1 LELTRHVSIPHIS
14 GVMKQILFSFL
25 LVGFLFQC
33 SSSPKRLDNA
43 DDYISDSGG
52 LTSQELVKAAEKLA
66 GQIGEY
72 FKENPHEEGVFVAH
86 FPTRNDTSEQIQ
98 TELFDNAFVS
108 KLIKNKIYTV
118 RTKTREQSLNEIQ
131 FSLSGLTSN
140 RLSIGKLKSPN
151 FFVRCD
157 INENMFT
164 SNGEKIV
171 EQSINIELV
180 EVETT
185 IAVWSEK
192 VSYRKL
198 AVRGNKGVSW

>member
-1 LELTRHVSIPHIS
+1 MNKALISCFSI
-14 GVMKQILFSFL
+14 VLFL
-25 LVGFLFQC
+25 GC
-33 SSSPKRLDNA
+33 SSGAKRLDNNA
-43 DDYISDSGG
+43 DYVADSGG
-52 LTSQELVKAAEKLA
+52 LTSQELVRAAEKLA
-66 GQIGEY
+66 DEIGVF
-72 FKENPHEEGVFVAH
+72 FKENPQEAGVFVAH

-108 KLIKNKIYTV
+108 KLIKNKVYTV

-151 FFVRCD
+151 YFVRAD
-157 INENMFT
+157 INENLFT
-164 SNGEKIV
+164 ADGEKIV

-192 VSYRKL
+192 VSYRKQ
-198 AVRGNKGVSW
+198 AVRGNKGVGW

>member
-1 LELTRHVSIPHIS
+1 
-14 GVMKQILFSFL
+14 MKQILISLFLVSFL
-25 LVGFLFQC
+25 AQC
-33 SSSPKRLDNA
+33 SSGPKRLDNA
-43 DDYISDSGG
+43 DDYVSDTGG
-52 LTSQELVKAAEKLA
+52 LTSQELVKAADRLA
-66 GQIGEY
+66 DEIGTY
-72 FKENPHEEGVFVAH
+72 FKENPREEGVFVAH
-86 FPTRNDTSEQIQ
+86 KPTRNDTSEQIQ
-98 TELFDNAFVS
+98 TELFDNAFVA
-108 KLIKNKIYTV
+108 KLIKNKVYTV

-151 FFVRCD
+151 FFVRCE

-164 SNGEKIV
+164 SKGEKIV

-198 AVRGNKGVSW
+198 AVRGNKGVGW

>member
-1 LELTRHVSIPHIS
+1 MNRVFGYILTIVFLIS
-14 GVMKQILFSFL
+14 
-25 LVGFLFQC
+25 C
-33 SSSPKRLDNA
+33 SSGAKRLDDKTDFVA
-43 DDYISDSGG
+43 DSGG
-52 LTSQELVKAAEKLA
+52 LTSQELVRAAEKLA
-66 GQIGEY
+66 DEIGVF
-72 FKENPHEEGVFVAH
+72 FKENPSEVGVFVAH
-86 FPTRNDTSEQIQ
+86 YPTRNDTSEQIQ

-118 RTKTREQSLNEIQ
+118 RTKSREQSLEEIQ

-151 FFVRCD
+151 YFVRCE

-164 SNGEKIV
+164 ADGEKIV

-192 VSYRKL
+192 VSYRKQ
-198 AVRGNKGVSW
+198 AVRGNKGVGW

>member
-1 LELTRHVSIPHIS
+1 MNKAFISCFSI
-14 GVMKQILFSFL
+14 VFIL
-25 LVGFLFQC
+25 GC
-33 SSSPKRLDNA
+33 SSGAKRLDNNT
-43 DDYISDSGG
+43 DYVADSGG
-52 LTSQELVKAAEKLA
+52 LTSQELVRAAEKLA
-66 GQIGEY
+66 DEIGVF
-72 FKENPHEEGVFVAH
+72 FKENPQEAGVFVAH

-108 KLIKNKIYTV
+108 KLIKNKVYTV

-151 FFVRCD
+151 YFVRAD
-157 INENMFT
+157 INENLFT
-164 SNGEKIV
+164 ADGEKIV

-192 VSYRKL
+192 VSYRKQ
-198 AVRGNKGVSW
+198 AVRGNKGVGW

>member
-1 LELTRHVSIPHIS
+1 
-14 GVMKQILFSFL
+14 MKQILISLFLVSFL
-25 LVGFLFQC
+25 TQC
-33 SSSPKRLDNA
+33 SSGPKRLDNA
-43 DDYISDSGG
+43 DDYVSDTGG
-52 LTSQELVKAAEKLA
+52 LTSQELVKAADRLA
-66 GQIGEY
+66 DEIGTY
-72 FKENPHEEGVFVAH
+72 FKENPREEGVFVAH
-86 FPTRNDTSEQIQ
+86 KPTRNDTSEQIQ
-98 TELFDNAFVS
+98 TELFDNAFVA
-108 KLIKNKIYTV
+108 KLIKNKVYTV

-151 FFVRCD
+151 FFVRCE

-164 SNGEKIV
+164 SKGEKIV

-198 AVRGNKGVSW
+198 AVRGNKGVGW

>member
-1 LELTRHVSIPHIS
+1 MKNIFIS
-14 GVMKQILFSFL
+14 LF
-25 LVGFLFQC
+25 LVGFLTQC
-33 SSSPKRLDNA
+33 SSGPKRLDNA

-52 LTSQELVKAAEKLA
+52 LTSQELVKAADRLA
-66 GQIGEY
+66 DEIGVF
-72 FKENPHEEGVFVAH
+72 FKENPREEGVFVAH
-86 FPTRNDTSEQIQ
+86 KPTRNDTSEQIQ
-98 TELFDNAFVS
+98 TELFDNAFVA
-108 KLIKNKIYTV
+108 KLIKNKVYTV

-151 FFVRCD
+151 FFVRCE

-198 AVRGNKGVSW
+198 AVRGNKGVDW

>member
-1 LELTRHVSIPHIS
+1 MKGTIYYILSGGMKNIFFSILLI
-14 GVMKQILFSFL
+14 GFL
-25 LVGFLFQC
+25 LQC
-33 SSSPKRLDNA
+33 SSSPKRLDNNE
-43 DDYISDSGG
+43 DYISDSGG
-52 LTSQELVKAAEKLA
+52 LTSQELVKAANKLA
-66 GQIGEY
+66 DEIGVY
-72 FKENPHEEGVFVAH
+72 FQENPREDGMFLAH
-86 FPTRNDTSEQIQ
+86 YPTRNDTSEQIQ

-108 KLIKNKIYTV
+108 KLIKNKIFTV

-164 SNGEKIV
+164 SDGEKIV

-198 AVRGNKGVSW
+198 AVRGNKGVGW

>member
-1 LELTRHVSIPHIS
+1 MIRVLISILSVFLILNCS
-14 GVMKQILFSFL
+14 G
-25 LVGFLFQC
+25 GA
-33 SSSPKRLDNA
+33 KRLDDKTDFVA
-43 DDYISDSGG
+43 DSGG
-52 LTSQELVKAAEKLA
+52 LTSQELVRAADKLA
-66 GQIGEY
+66 DEIGVF
-72 FKENPHEEGVFVAH
+72 FKENPNEAGVFVAH
-86 FPTRNDTSEQIQ
+86 YPTRNDTSEQIQ

-151 FFVRCD
+151 YFVRCE

-164 SNGEKIV
+164 ADGEKIV

-192 VSYRKL
+192 VSYRKQ
-198 AVRGNKGVSW
+198 AVRGNKGVGW

>member
-1 LELTRHVSIPHIS
+1 
-14 GVMKQILFSFL
+14 M
-25 LVGFLFQC
+25 
-33 SSSPKRLDNA
+33 DNA

-52 LTSQELVKAAEKLA
+52 LTSQELVKAADRLA
-66 GQIGEY
+66 DEIGVF
-72 FKENPHEEGVFVAH
+72 FKENPREEGVFVAH
-86 FPTRNDTSEQIQ
+86 KPTRNDTSEQIQ
-98 TELFDNAFVS
+98 TELFDNAFVA
-108 KLIKNKIYTV
+108 KLIKNKVYTV

-151 FFVRCD
+151 FFVRCE

-198 AVRGNKGVSW
+198 AVRGNKGVDW

>member
-1 LELTRHVSIPHIS
+1 MNRALISI
-14 GVMKQILFSFL
+14 FSIAFL
-25 LVGFLFQC
+25 LSC
-33 SSSPKRLDNA
+33 SSSAKRLDNNLDIIA
-43 DDYISDSGG
+43 DSGG
-52 LTSQELVKAAEKLA
+52 LTSQELVRAADKLA
-66 GQIGEY
+66 DEIGVF
-72 FKENPHEEGVFVAH
+72 FKENPREEGVFVAH
-86 FPTRNDTSEQIQ
+86 YPTRNDTSEQIQ
-98 TELFDNAFVS
+98 TELFDNAFVA
-108 KLIKNKIYTV
+108 KLIKNKVYTV

-164 SNGEKIV
+164 ADGEKIV

-192 VSYRKL
+192 VSYRKQ
-198 AVRGNKGVSW
+198 AVRGNKGVGW

>member
-1 LELTRHVSIPHIS
+1 MKRVLLILTLVAVVFACAS
-14 GVMKQILFSFL
+14 G
-25 LVGFLFQC
+25 
-33 SSSPKRLDNA
+33 PKRLDDTTDFVA
-43 DDYISDSGG
+43 DSGG
-52 LTSQELVKAAEKLA
+52 LTSQELVRAAEKLA
-66 GQIGEY
+66 DQIGVY
-72 FKENPHEEGVFVAH
+72 FKENPQDAGVFVAH
-86 FPTRNDTSEQIQ
+86 YPTRNDTSEQIQ

-118 RTKTREQSLNEIQ
+118 RTKTREQSLSEIQ

-140 RLSIGKLKSPN
+140 KLSIGKLKSPN
-151 FFVRCD
+151 YFVRCE

-164 SNGEKIV
+164 SDGEKIV

-192 VSYRKL
+192 VSYRKQ
-198 AVRGNKGVSW
+198 AVRGNRGVGW

>member
-1 LELTRHVSIPHIS
+1 MNKAFIS
-14 GVMKQILFSFL
+14 CFSILFIL
-25 LVGFLFQC
+25 GC
-33 SSSPKRLDNA
+33 SSGAKRLDNNA
-43 DDYISDSGG
+43 DYVADSGG
-52 LTSQELVKAAEKLA
+52 LTSQELVRAAEKLA
-66 GQIGEY
+66 DEIGVF
-72 FKENPHEEGVFVAH
+72 FKENPQEAGVFVAH

-108 KLIKNKIYTV
+108 KLIKNKVYTV

-151 FFVRCD
+151 YFVRAD
-157 INENMFT
+157 INENLFT
-164 SNGEKIV
+164 ADGEKIV

-192 VSYRKL
+192 VSYRKQ
-198 AVRGNKGVSW
+198 AVRGNKGVGW

>member
-1 LELTRHVSIPHIS
+1 MAKSKNMGNGMKPIFVSC
-14 GVMKQILFSFL
+14 LL
-25 LVGFLFQC
+25 LVSLIAC
-33 SSSPKRLDNA
+33 SSSPKRLDNS

-52 LTSQELVKAAEKLA
+52 LTSQELAKAAEKLA
-66 GQIGEY
+66 DEIGVY
-72 FKENPHEEGVFVAH
+72 FKENPREEGIFVAH
-86 FPTRNDTSEQIQ
+86 YPTRNDTSEQIQ
-98 TELFDNAFVS
+98 TELFDNAFIS
-108 KLIKNKIYTV
+108 RLIKNKVFTV
-118 RTKTREQSLNEIQ
+118 KTKSREQSLNEIS
-131 FSLSGLTSN
+131 FSLSGMTSN
-140 RLSIGKLKSPN
+140 KLSIGKLKSPN

-164 SNGEKIV
+164 SRGEKIV

>member
-1 LELTRHVSIPHIS
+1 MNRVF
-14 GVMKQILFSFL
+14 FSL
-25 LVGFLFQC
+25 LCASLLLAC
-33 SSSPKRLDNA
+33 SSGAKRLDDKTDFVA
-43 DDYISDSGG
+43 DSGG
-52 LTSQELVKAAEKLA
+52 LTSQELVRAAEKLA
-66 GQIGEY
+66 DEIGVF
-72 FKENPHEEGVFVAH
+72 FKENPAEAGVFVAH
-86 FPTRNDTSEQIQ
+86 YPTRNDTSEQIQ

-151 FFVRCD
+151 YFVRCE

-164 SNGEKIV
+164 ADGEKIV

-192 VSYRKL
+192 VSYRKQ
-198 AVRGNKGVSW
+198 AVRGNKGVGW

>member
-1 LELTRHVSIPHIS
+1 MNKAFISCFSI
-14 GVMKQILFSFL
+14 VFILS
-25 LVGFLFQC
+25 C
-33 SSSPKRLDNA
+33 SSGAKRLDNNA
-43 DDYISDSGG
+43 DYVADSGG
-52 LTSQELVKAAEKLA
+52 LTSQELVRAAEKLA
-66 GQIGEY
+66 DEIGVF
-72 FKENPHEEGVFVAH
+72 FKENPQEAGVFVAH

-108 KLIKNKIYTV
+108 KLIKNKVYTV

-151 FFVRCD
+151 YFVRAD
-157 INENMFT
+157 INENLFT
-164 SNGEKIV
+164 ADGEKIV

-192 VSYRKL
+192 VSYRKQ
-198 AVRGNKGVSW
+198 AVRGNKGVGW